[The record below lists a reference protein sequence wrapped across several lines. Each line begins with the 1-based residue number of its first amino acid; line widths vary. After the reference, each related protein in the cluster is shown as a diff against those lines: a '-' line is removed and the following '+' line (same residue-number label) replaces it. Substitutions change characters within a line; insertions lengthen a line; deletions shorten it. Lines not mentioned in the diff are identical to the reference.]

1 MTLPQPQLYVKVWT
15 LHGQQLLHC
24 PLMEFQRLQ
33 MGLLQKNGVLRVE
46 IAGKPKDTLLLPG
59 DFPFRDPPLILY
71 TSFMPHGTVKV
82 SSEVTIITKDGTLAR
97 VLIEFSVKA
106 KDSDQTGLVM
116 KALRFEIHKRMPL
129 SPSALKN
136 FKEWWEQVA
145 EDLYVPA
152 VQECLDEGVEE

>member
-1 MTLPQPQLYVKVWT
+1 MTAPQLYVKVWT

-24 PLMEFQRLQ
+24 PLTEFQRLQ

-46 IAGKPKDTLLLPG
+46 VAGKPKDTLLLPG
-59 DFPFRDPPLILY
+59 DFPFREHPLILY
-71 TSFMPHGTVKV
+71 TSLMPNGTVKV

-97 VLIEFSVKA
+97 VLIEFPVK
-106 KDSDQTGLVM
+106 SSESGLVM
-116 KALRFEIHKRMPL
+116 KALRAEIHKRMPL

-152 VQECLDEGVEE
+152 VQECLDEGTEE